1 MDCMSIR
8 GCLLV
13 VVQRY
18 MCRNGGVLGHGEKEA
33 ADQTLPVT
41 STAPYYRRLPAGFFH
56 QGNDAESLR
65 TPSVTNDRPRS
76 FSCSLKQRRKTVCS
90 LIQGFKID
98 WTVLL
103 CCVSARS
110 WILHYREGVN
120 VCRGDTHITVCTKNM
135 SLQRY
140 LHIMS
145 VLMLST
151 EYIWVGFAQ

>member
-8 GCLLV
+8 GWLLV

-18 MCRNGGVLGHGEKEA
+18 MCRIGGVLGHGEIEA

-56 QGNDAESLR
+56 HDAESLG

-76 FSCSLKQRRKTVCS
+76 FSCSLKQWRKTVCS

-120 VCRGDTHITVCTKNM
+120 VCRGDTRYRLHKKHVSAKISAHNVCINAI
-135 SLQRY
+135 Y
-140 LHIMS
+140 
-145 VLMLST
+145 
-151 EYIWVGFAQ
+151 